1 MKLSTMREI
10 NPKETTRAYA
20 FELWMKAP
28 MPMVTFFKILDVSRL
43 VKMSKPMN
51 FRKEHTIYTAI
62 WAMLYASPVINIYT
76 RMAGNPRITFSW
88 TEILHAWE
96 YTSTWLVMFAI
107 HNFLLLP
114 LLLRKRKTGTYLC
127 LSFLILLT
135 GMFITYLNRPMH
147 KNQYKTRM
155 EAEWKADSLAYER
168 VAAVRLGDGRY
179 CSPQNPMRRKPLEY
193 QPIDPLPMLGPGEL
207 VAFFGGLLLMG
218 MNLGVKLYF
227 MSQRDR
233 ERQKI
238 IDQRNLEQ
246 QMEYLKYQVN
256 PHFFMNTLNNIHA
269 LVDIDPERA
278 KTTIVELS
286 KMMRHI
292 LYEGSKKL
300 IPLTREVEF
309 LNLYVQLMRLRYTR
323 KVHINVDVPP
333 QLPELKLPPLM
344 LIIFVENAFKH
355 GISYRE
361 ESFID
366 IKLRVENKRLLFS
379 CCNSKPTQVQRT
391 NEKGG
396 MGLQNVRQRLEL
408 LYDDDYTLDIND
420 GEKTYEVKLDIPM
433 QTRLPDAEAEP
444 ADVSES

>member
-1 MKLSTMREI
+1 
-10 NPKETTRAYA
+10 
-20 FELWMKAP
+20 
-28 MPMVTFFKILDVSRL
+28 
-43 VKMSKPMN
+43 MN
-51 FRKEHTIYTAI
+51 FRKEHIIYSTI

-96 YTSTWLVMFAI
+96 YTSTWIVMFTI

-114 LLLRKRKTGTYLC
+114 ILLKKRKTGTYLC

-179 CSPQNPMRRKPLEY
+179 CSPQNPMRRKPLDF

-408 LYDDDYTLDIND
+408 LYDDDYTLDISD

-433 QTRLPDAEAEP
+433 QTRLPDAEVET
-444 ADVSES
+444 ADVSEP

>member
-1 MKLSTMREI
+1 
-10 NPKETTRAYA
+10 
-20 FELWMKAP
+20 
-28 MPMVTFFKILDVSRL
+28 
-43 VKMSKPMN
+43 MN

-114 LLLRKRKTGTYLC
+114 ILLKKRKNGTYLC
-127 LSFLILLT
+127 LSFTILLA

-147 KNQYKTRM
+147 IHKNKNKTRM
-155 EAEWKADSLAYER
+155 EAEWEADSLAYER

-193 QPIDPLPMLGPGEL
+193 HSINPLPMLGPGEL

-227 MSQRDR
+227 MSQRDL

-238 IDQRNLEQ
+238 IDKKNLEQ

-292 LYEGSKKL
+292 LYDGGKKL
-300 IPLTREVEF
+300 IPLSREVEF
-309 LNLYVQLMRLRYTR
+309 LNLYVQLMRLRYSN
-323 KVHINVDVPP
+323 KVHINVDLPQ

-361 ESFID
+361 ESFIN
-366 IKLRVENKRLLFS
+366 ISVEVENKRLLFG
-379 CCNSKPTQVQRT
+379 CRNSKPTQPQKS

-408 LYDDDYTLDIND
+408 LYEDDYTLSIND
-420 GEKTYEVKLDIPM
+420 AEKTYEVKLDIPM
-433 QTRLPDAEAEP
+433 Q
-444 ADVSES
+444 S

>member
-1 MKLSTMREI
+1 
-10 NPKETTRAYA
+10 
-20 FELWMKAP
+20 
-28 MPMVTFFKILDVSRL
+28 
-43 VKMSKPMN
+43 MN
-51 FRKEHTIYTAI
+51 FRKEHIIYSTI

-96 YTSTWLVMFAI
+96 YTSTWIVMFTI

-114 LLLRKRKTGTYLC
+114 ILLKKRKTGTYLC

-179 CSPQNPMRRKPLEY
+179 CSPQNPMRRKPLDY

-433 QTRLPDAEAEP
+433 QTRLPDAEAET
-444 ADVSES
+444 ADVSKQ

>member
-1 MKLSTMREI
+1 
-10 NPKETTRAYA
+10 
-20 FELWMKAP
+20 
-28 MPMVTFFKILDVSRL
+28 
-43 VKMSKPMN
+43 MN
-51 FRKEHTIYTAI
+51 FRKEHTIYSAI

-135 GMFITYLNRPMH
+135 GMFITYLNRPIH

-179 CSPQNPMRRKPLEY
+179 CSPQNPMRRKPLDF

-300 IPLTREVEF
+300 IPLTREMEF

-408 LYDDDYTLDIND
+408 LYDDDYTLDISD

-433 QTRLPDAEAEP
+433 QTRLPDAEAET
-444 ADVSES
+444 ADVSKA

>member
-1 MKLSTMREI
+1 
-10 NPKETTRAYA
+10 
-20 FELWMKAP
+20 
-28 MPMVTFFKILDVSRL
+28 
-43 VKMSKPMN
+43 MN
-51 FRKEHTIYTAI
+51 FRKEHTIYSAI

-179 CSPQNPMRRKPLEY
+179 CSPQNPMRRKPLDY

-278 KTTIVELS
+278 KITIIALS

-408 LYDDDYTLDIND
+408 LYDDDYTLDISD

-433 QTRLPDAEAEP
+433 QTRLPDAEAET
-444 ADVSES
+444 ADVSKA

>member
-1 MKLSTMREI
+1 
-10 NPKETTRAYA
+10 
-20 FELWMKAP
+20 
-28 MPMVTFFKILDVSRL
+28 
-43 VKMSKPMN
+43 MN
-51 FRKEHTIYTAI
+51 FRKEHTIYSAI

-179 CSPQNPMRRKPLEY
+179 CSPQNPMRRKPLDY

-227 MSQRDR
+227 ISQRDR

-256 PHFFMNTLNNIHA
+256 PHFYMNTLNNIHA

-408 LYDDDYTLDIND
+408 LYDDDYTLDISD

-433 QTRLPDAEAEP
+433 QTRLPDAEAET
-444 ADVSES
+444 ADVSKA

>member
-1 MKLSTMREI
+1 
-10 NPKETTRAYA
+10 
-20 FELWMKAP
+20 
-28 MPMVTFFKILDVSRL
+28 
-43 VKMSKPMN
+43 MN
-51 FRKEHTIYTAI
+51 FRKEHTIYSAI

-147 KNQYKTRM
+147 KSQYKTRM

-179 CSPQNPMRRKPLEY
+179 CSPQNPMRRKPLDY

-227 MSQRDR
+227 ISQRDR

-433 QTRLPDAEAEP
+433 QTRLPDAEAET
-444 ADVSES
+444 ADVSKA

>member
-1 MKLSTMREI
+1 
-10 NPKETTRAYA
+10 
-20 FELWMKAP
+20 
-28 MPMVTFFKILDVSRL
+28 
-43 VKMSKPMN
+43 MN
-51 FRKEHTIYTAI
+51 FRKEHTIYSAI

-179 CSPQNPMRRKPLEY
+179 CSPQNPMRRKPLDF

-408 LYDDDYTLDIND
+408 LYDDDYTLDISD

-433 QTRLPDAEAEP
+433 QTRLPDAEAET
-444 ADVSES
+444 ADVSKA

>member
-1 MKLSTMREI
+1 
-10 NPKETTRAYA
+10 
-20 FELWMKAP
+20 
-28 MPMVTFFKILDVSRL
+28 
-43 VKMSKPMN
+43 MN

-62 WAMLYASPVINIYT
+62 WAMLYASPVVNIYT
-76 RMAGNPRITFSW
+76 RMAGNPKITFSW
-88 TEILHAWE
+88 NEILQAWE

-114 LLLRKRKTGTYLC
+114 ILLKKRKTGTYMC
-127 LSFLILLT
+127 LSFAILLT
-135 GMFITYLNRPMH
+135 GMFITYLNRPSH
-147 KNQYKTRM
+147 DWQREARM
-155 EAEWKADSLAYER
+155 EQEWKADSLAYER

-179 CSPQNPMRRKPLEY
+179 CSPQNPMRRKPLDMR
-193 QPIDPLPMLGPGEL
+193 PIDPLPMLGPGEL
-207 VAFFGGLLLMG
+207 VAFFGGLMLMG

-238 IDQRNLEQ
+238 IDQHNLEQ

-366 IKLRVENKRLLFS
+366 IKLRVENKRLLFN

-433 QTRLPDAEAEP
+433 QARLPDAETET
-444 ADVSES
+444 ADVSKQ

>member
-1 MKLSTMREI
+1 
-10 NPKETTRAYA
+10 
-20 FELWMKAP
+20 
-28 MPMVTFFKILDVSRL
+28 
-43 VKMSKPMN
+43 MN
-51 FRKEHTIYTAI
+51 FRKEHIIYSAI

-88 TEILHAWE
+88 NEILHAWE

-147 KNQYKTRM
+147 KNRYKTRM
-155 EAEWKADSLAYER
+155 EAEWEADSLAYER

-179 CSPQNPMRRKPLEY
+179 CSPQNPMRRKPLDF

-300 IPLTREVEF
+300 IPLTREMEF

-408 LYDDDYTLDIND
+408 LYDDDYTLDISD
-420 GEKTYEVKLDIPM
+420 DEKTYEVKLDIPM
-433 QTRLPDAEAEP
+433 QTRLPDAEAET
-444 ADVSES
+444 ADVSKA

>member
-1 MKLSTMREI
+1 
-10 NPKETTRAYA
+10 
-20 FELWMKAP
+20 
-28 MPMVTFFKILDVSRL
+28 
-43 VKMSKPMN
+43 MN

-62 WAMLYASPVINIYT
+62 WAMLYASPVMNIYT

-179 CSPQNPMRRKPLEY
+179 CSPQNPMRRKPLDY

-408 LYDDDYTLDIND
+408 LYEDDYTLDICD

-433 QTRLPDAEAEP
+433 QTRLPDAEAET
-444 ADVSES
+444 ADVSKQ

>member
-1 MKLSTMREI
+1 
-10 NPKETTRAYA
+10 
-20 FELWMKAP
+20 
-28 MPMVTFFKILDVSRL
+28 
-43 VKMSKPMN
+43 MN

-179 CSPQNPMRRKPLEY
+179 CSPQNPMRRKPLDY

-408 LYDDDYTLDIND
+408 LYDDDYTLDISD

-433 QTRLPDAEAEP
+433 QTRLPDAEVET
-444 ADVSES
+444 ADVSEP

>member
-1 MKLSTMREI
+1 
-10 NPKETTRAYA
+10 
-20 FELWMKAP
+20 
-28 MPMVTFFKILDVSRL
+28 
-43 VKMSKPMN
+43 MN

-62 WAMLYASPVINIYT
+62 WAMLYASPVVNNYT

-366 IKLRVENKRLLFS
+366 IKLRVDDKRLLFS
-379 CCNSKPTQVQRT
+379 CCNSKPSQVQRT

-408 LYDDDYTLDIND
+408 LYDDDYTLDINH

-433 QTRLPDAEAEP
+433 QTRLPDAEAETE
-444 ADVSES
+444 DVTKQ

>member
-1 MKLSTMREI
+1 
-10 NPKETTRAYA
+10 
-20 FELWMKAP
+20 
-28 MPMVTFFKILDVSRL
+28 
-43 VKMSKPMN
+43 MN
-51 FRKEHTIYTAI
+51 FRKEHTIYSAI

-114 LLLRKRKTGTYLC
+114 LLLRKRKTGTYWC

-179 CSPQNPMRRKPLEY
+179 CSPQNPMRRKPLDF

-256 PHFFMNTLNNIHA
+256 PHFFMNTLNNIHS

-433 QTRLPDAEAEP
+433 QTRLPDAEAET
-444 ADVSES
+444 ADVSKA

>member
-1 MKLSTMREI
+1 
-10 NPKETTRAYA
+10 
-20 FELWMKAP
+20 
-28 MPMVTFFKILDVSRL
+28 
-43 VKMSKPMN
+43 MN

-147 KNQYKTRM
+147 KSQYKTRM

-179 CSPQNPMRRKPLEY
+179 CSPQNPMRRKPLDY

-433 QTRLPDAEAEP
+433 QTRLPDAEAET
-444 ADVSES
+444 ADVSKA

>member
-1 MKLSTMREI
+1 
-10 NPKETTRAYA
+10 
-20 FELWMKAP
+20 
-28 MPMVTFFKILDVSRL
+28 
-43 VKMSKPMN
+43 MN
-51 FRKEHTIYTAI
+51 FRKEHTIYSAI

-179 CSPQNPMRRKPLEY
+179 CSPQNPMRRKPLDY

-366 IKLRVENKRLLFS
+366 IKVRVENKRLLFS

-444 ADVSES
+444 ADVSEP

>member
-1 MKLSTMREI
+1 
-10 NPKETTRAYA
+10 
-20 FELWMKAP
+20 
-28 MPMVTFFKILDVSRL
+28 
-43 VKMSKPMN
+43 MN
-51 FRKEHTIYTAI
+51 FRKEHTIYSAI

-179 CSPQNPMRRKPLEY
+179 CSPQNPMRRKPLDF

-256 PHFFMNTLNNIHA
+256 PHFYMNTLNNIHA

-408 LYDDDYTLDIND
+408 LYDDDYTLDISD

-433 QTRLPDAEAEP
+433 QTRLPDAEAET
-444 ADVSES
+444 ADVSKA

>member
-1 MKLSTMREI
+1 
-10 NPKETTRAYA
+10 
-20 FELWMKAP
+20 
-28 MPMVTFFKILDVSRL
+28 
-43 VKMSKPMN
+43 MN

-179 CSPQNPMRRKPLEY
+179 CSPQNPMRRKPLDY

-433 QTRLPDAEAEP
+433 QTRLPDAEAET
-444 ADVSES
+444 ADVSKA

>member
-1 MKLSTMREI
+1 
-10 NPKETTRAYA
+10 
-20 FELWMKAP
+20 
-28 MPMVTFFKILDVSRL
+28 
-43 VKMSKPMN
+43 MN
-51 FRKEHTIYTAI
+51 FRKEHTIYSAI

-179 CSPQNPMRRKPLEY
+179 CSPQNPMRRKPLDY

-408 LYDDDYTLDIND
+408 LYDDDYTLDISD

-433 QTRLPDAEAEP
+433 QTRLPDAEAET
-444 ADVSES
+444 ADVSKA

>member
-1 MKLSTMREI
+1 
-10 NPKETTRAYA
+10 
-20 FELWMKAP
+20 
-28 MPMVTFFKILDVSRL
+28 
-43 VKMSKPMN
+43 MN

-62 WAMLYASPVINIYT
+62 WAMLYASPVVNIYT

-179 CSPQNPMRRKPLEY
+179 CSPQNPMRRKPLDY

-366 IKLRVENKRLLFS
+366 IKVRVENKRLLFS

-408 LYDDDYTLDIND
+408 LYDDDYTLDISD

-433 QTRLPDAEAEP
+433 QTRLPDAEAET
-444 ADVSES
+444 ADVSKQ

>member
-1 MKLSTMREI
+1 
-10 NPKETTRAYA
+10 
-20 FELWMKAP
+20 
-28 MPMVTFFKILDVSRL
+28 
-43 VKMSKPMN
+43 MN

-179 CSPQNPMRRKPLEY
+179 CSPQNPMRRKPLDY

-433 QTRLPDAEAEP
+433 QTRLPDAEAET
-444 ADVSES
+444 ADVSKL

>member
-1 MKLSTMREI
+1 
-10 NPKETTRAYA
+10 
-20 FELWMKAP
+20 
-28 MPMVTFFKILDVSRL
+28 
-43 VKMSKPMN
+43 MN
-51 FRKEHTIYTAI
+51 FRKEHTIYTFM
-62 WAMLYASPVINIYT
+62 WAMLYASPIVNIYT
-76 RMAGNPRITFSW
+76 RMAGNPKIVFSW
-88 TEILHAWE
+88 NEIFHAWAF
-96 YTSTWLVMFAI
+96 TSTWLVMFAI

-114 LLLRKRKTGTYLC
+114 ILLRKRKTTTYLC
-127 LSFLILLT
+127 LAIGLLLS
-135 GMFITYLNRPMH
+135 GAFINYAMRPT
-147 KNQYKTRM
+147 NQYMDEIRM
-155 EAEWKADSLAYER
+155 EEAKANSQAYEH
-168 VAAVRLGDGRY
+168 VAVARLGDGRY
-179 CSPQNPMRRKPLEY
+179 CRPQNPMSKKPAEF
-193 QPIDPLPMLGPGEL
+193 QSIDPLPMLGPGEL

-227 MSQRDR
+227 MSQRDL

-238 IDQRNLEQ
+238 IDKQNLEQ

-278 KTTIVELS
+278 KTTIVKLS

-309 LNLYVQLMRLRYTR
+309 LDLYVQLMRLRYTD
-323 KVHINVDVPP
+323 KVRINVSQPK
-333 QLPELKLPPLM
+333 QLPDLKLPPLL

-361 ESFID
+361 ESFVD
-366 IKLRVENKRLLFS
+366 ITVEVENQHLLFT
-379 CCNSKPTQVQRT
+379 CRNSKPSQPQKT

-408 LYDDDYTLDIND
+408 LYDND
-420 GEKTYEVKLDIPM
+420 NMLNIKETEKTYEVKLNIPM
-433 QTRLPDAEAEP
+433 Q
-444 ADVSES
+444 S

>member
-1 MKLSTMREI
+1 
-10 NPKETTRAYA
+10 
-20 FELWMKAP
+20 
-28 MPMVTFFKILDVSRL
+28 
-43 VKMSKPMN
+43 MN

-179 CSPQNPMRRKPLEY
+179 CSPQNPMRRKPLDY

-207 VAFFGGLLLMG
+207 VDFFGGLLLMG

-238 IDQRNLEQ
+238 IDQRTLEQ

-408 LYDDDYTLDIND
+408 LYDDDYTLDISD

-433 QTRLPDAEAEP
+433 QTRLPDAEAET
-444 ADVSES
+444 ADVSKP

>member
-1 MKLSTMREI
+1 
-10 NPKETTRAYA
+10 
-20 FELWMKAP
+20 
-28 MPMVTFFKILDVSRL
+28 
-43 VKMSKPMN
+43 MN

-62 WAMLYASPVINIYT
+62 WAMLYASPVVNIYT

-179 CSPQNPMRRKPLEY
+179 CSPQNPMRRKPLDY
-193 QPIDPLPMLGPGEL
+193 QSIDPLPMLGPGEL

-292 LYEGSKKL
+292 LYDGSKKL

-433 QTRLPDAEAEP
+433 QTRLPDAEAET
-444 ADVSES
+444 ADVSKQ

>member
-1 MKLSTMREI
+1 
-10 NPKETTRAYA
+10 
-20 FELWMKAP
+20 
-28 MPMVTFFKILDVSRL
+28 
-43 VKMSKPMN
+43 MN

-179 CSPQNPMRRKPLEY
+179 CSPQNPMRRKPLDY

-366 IKLRVENKRLLFS
+366 IKVRVEDKRLLFS

-408 LYDDDYTLDIND
+408 LYYDDYTLDIND

-433 QTRLPDAEAEP
+433 QTRLPDAEAET
-444 ADVSES
+444 ADVSKQ

>member
-1 MKLSTMREI
+1 
-10 NPKETTRAYA
+10 
-20 FELWMKAP
+20 
-28 MPMVTFFKILDVSRL
+28 
-43 VKMSKPMN
+43 MN
-51 FRKEHTIYTAI
+51 FRKEHTIYSAI

-179 CSPQNPMRRKPLEY
+179 CSPQNPMRRKPLDY

-366 IKLRVENKRLLFS
+366 IKVRVENKRLLFS

-433 QTRLPDAEAEP
+433 QTRLPDAEAET
-444 ADVSES
+444 ADVSEQ

>member
-1 MKLSTMREI
+1 
-10 NPKETTRAYA
+10 
-20 FELWMKAP
+20 
-28 MPMVTFFKILDVSRL
+28 
-43 VKMSKPMN
+43 MN
-51 FRKEHTIYTAI
+51 FRKEHTIYSAI

-147 KNQYKTRM
+147 KSQYKTRM

-179 CSPQNPMRRKPLEY
+179 CSPQNPMRRKPLDF

-408 LYDDDYTLDIND
+408 LYDDDYTLDISD

-433 QTRLPDAEAEP
+433 QTRLPDAEAET
-444 ADVSES
+444 ADVSKA

>member
-1 MKLSTMREI
+1 
-10 NPKETTRAYA
+10 
-20 FELWMKAP
+20 
-28 MPMVTFFKILDVSRL
+28 
-43 VKMSKPMN
+43 MN

-62 WAMLYASPVINIYT
+62 WAMLYASPVVNIYT

-114 LLLRKRKTGTYLC
+114 ILLKKRKTGTYLC
-127 LSFLILLT
+127 LSVAILLAGT
-135 GMFITYLNRPMH
+135 FINYMGRPKH
-147 KNQYKTRM
+147 RHIDETRM

-179 CSPQNPMRRKPLEY
+179 CSPQNPMRRKPLDY

-323 KVHINVDVPP
+323 KVHINVDVLP

-433 QTRLPDAEAEP
+433 QTRLPDAEAET
-444 ADVSES
+444 ADVSEA

>member
-1 MKLSTMREI
+1 
-10 NPKETTRAYA
+10 
-20 FELWMKAP
+20 
-28 MPMVTFFKILDVSRL
+28 
-43 VKMSKPMN
+43 MN

-179 CSPQNPMRRKPLEY
+179 CSPQNPMRRKPLDY

-366 IKLRVENKRLLFS
+366 IKLRVENKRLLFN

-433 QTRLPDAEAEP
+433 QTRLPDAEAET
-444 ADVSES
+444 ADVSEP

>member
-1 MKLSTMREI
+1 
-10 NPKETTRAYA
+10 
-20 FELWMKAP
+20 
-28 MPMVTFFKILDVSRL
+28 
-43 VKMSKPMN
+43 MN

-147 KNQYKTRM
+147 KNQYKIRM

-333 QLPELKLPPLM
+333 HLPELKLPPLM

-433 QTRLPDAEAEP
+433 QARLPDAETET
-444 ADVSES
+444 ADVSKQ

>member
-1 MKLSTMREI
+1 
-10 NPKETTRAYA
+10 
-20 FELWMKAP
+20 
-28 MPMVTFFKILDVSRL
+28 
-43 VKMSKPMN
+43 MN
-51 FRKEHTIYTAI
+51 FRKEHTIYSAI

-114 LLLRKRKTGTYLC
+114 ILLKKRKTGTYLC

-147 KNQYKTRM
+147 KSQYKTRM

-179 CSPQNPMRRKPLEY
+179 CSPQNPMRRKPLDY

-408 LYDDDYTLDIND
+408 LYDDDYTLDISD

-433 QTRLPDAEAEP
+433 QTRLPDAEAET
-444 ADVSES
+444 ADVSKA

>member
-1 MKLSTMREI
+1 
-10 NPKETTRAYA
+10 
-20 FELWMKAP
+20 
-28 MPMVTFFKILDVSRL
+28 
-43 VKMSKPMN
+43 MN

-179 CSPQNPMRRKPLEY
+179 CSPQNPMRRKPLDY

-309 LNLYVQLMRLRYTR
+309 LILYVQLMRLRYTR

-366 IKLRVENKRLLFS
+366 IKVRVENKRLLFS

-408 LYDDDYTLDIND
+408 LYDDDYTLDISD

-433 QTRLPDAEAEP
+433 QTRLPDAEVET
-444 ADVSES
+444 ADVSEP

>member
-1 MKLSTMREI
+1 
-10 NPKETTRAYA
+10 
-20 FELWMKAP
+20 
-28 MPMVTFFKILDVSRL
+28 
-43 VKMSKPMN
+43 MN

-179 CSPQNPMRRKPLEY
+179 CSPQNPMRRKPLDY

-433 QTRLPDAEAEP
+433 QTRLPDAEAET
-444 ADVSES
+444 ADVSEP

>member
-1 MKLSTMREI
+1 
-10 NPKETTRAYA
+10 
-20 FELWMKAP
+20 
-28 MPMVTFFKILDVSRL
+28 
-43 VKMSKPMN
+43 MN
-51 FRKEHTIYTAI
+51 FRKEHIIYSAI

-76 RMAGNPRITFSW
+76 RMAGNPCITFSW

-114 LLLRKRKTGTYLC
+114 ILLKKRKTGTYLC

-147 KNQYKTRM
+147 KSQYKTRM

-179 CSPQNPMRRKPLEY
+179 CSPQNPMRRKPLDY

-408 LYDDDYTLDIND
+408 LYYDDYTLDISD

-433 QTRLPDAEAEP
+433 QTRLPDAEAET
-444 ADVSES
+444 ADVSKA

>member
-1 MKLSTMREI
+1 
-10 NPKETTRAYA
+10 
-20 FELWMKAP
+20 
-28 MPMVTFFKILDVSRL
+28 
-43 VKMSKPMN
+43 MN

-193 QPIDPLPMLGPGEL
+193 QSIDPLPMLGPGEL

-408 LYDDDYTLDIND
+408 LYDDDYTLDISD

-433 QTRLPDAEAEP
+433 QTRLPDAEAET
-444 ADVSES
+444 ADVSKA

>member
-1 MKLSTMREI
+1 
-10 NPKETTRAYA
+10 
-20 FELWMKAP
+20 
-28 MPMVTFFKILDVSRL
+28 
-43 VKMSKPMN
+43 MN
-51 FRKEHTIYTAI
+51 FRKEHTIYSAI

-127 LSFLILLT
+127 LSFLILLM

-179 CSPQNPMRRKPLEY
+179 CSPQNPMRRKPLDF

-278 KTTIVELS
+278 KITIIELS

-408 LYDDDYTLDIND
+408 LYDDDYTLDISD

-433 QTRLPDAEAEP
+433 QTRLPDAEAET
-444 ADVSES
+444 ADVSKA

>member
-1 MKLSTMREI
+1 
-10 NPKETTRAYA
+10 
-20 FELWMKAP
+20 
-28 MPMVTFFKILDVSRL
+28 
-43 VKMSKPMN
+43 MN

-76 RMAGNPRITFSW
+76 RMADNPRITFSW

-179 CSPQNPMRRKPLEY
+179 CSPQNPMRRKPLDY

-269 LVDIDPERA
+269 LVEIDPERA

-309 LNLYVQLMRLRYTR
+309 LNLYVQLMRLRYTK

-408 LYDDDYTLDIND
+408 LYDDDYTLDISD

-433 QTRLPDAEAEP
+433 QTRLPDAEAET
-444 ADVSES
+444 ADVSKP